1 MLTES
6 APMKQTTTQAIM
18 QFSCRFT
25 RKIPLKAASILIPH
39 QEPYQTTDLFC
50 LHFNMINL
58 IHYSRVAYYQLLKP
72 RIWRLLLQERTRNAQ
87 SLSQSA
93 PKSLFFN
100 AEDHS
105 KISILLKD
113 SLPAETIAQQAD
125 EALHHRFAFFTETPR
140 EHGERINWHKDY
152 ASGRVWD
159 ADKPSHTLDFLT
171 SHNGSD
177 VKYAWELS
185 RCHWFTWLGMAHLQ
199 DPPNKRY
206 AQAFQEDVRSWIND
220 NPVGMGINWA
230 MPMEVAI
237 RSTNWIL
244 AHSFFHNEEI
254 IQRDFWQEFTHSLWQ
269 HGKFLSYNLEYVR
282 HNANHFISNAMG
294 LVILGAFFRHKRQG
308 RRWLAMGK
316 RFLEKEILLQF
327 TKDGVHF
334 EKSTSYHRFVTEMLT
349 LASIAAERA
358 DSSFSHQYHQ
368 RLTAALGYMASYMR
382 PDGSAPM
389 IGDTDNGRVLR
400 CLAHEDFNN
409 HLSTLLLGAAHC
421 KNSNLTSAFASIPSS
436 YNIEK
441 HILLHSAQQSH
452 HTNPSTSIPSTTKP
466 SSFTSETYFIQSGY
480 IIHKTEDTHLFIDV
494 GDYGMNGWGGHGHND
509 CLSFEFWLQGHTI
522 FTDSGTG
529 CYTSNIALRNQLRS
543 TKAHNTVMVGRRE
556 QVEWLESSLWRIK
569 HDDLDPS
576 VLEQR
581 SGKQGTAHTFYLLA
595 EHSAYKQRF
604 GVQHRRG
611 LRLNS
616 TGENG
621 ELAVTDEL
629 IPFEQ
634 AMIGIGGVAYYH
646 LLPEITPTRI
656 ASGHI
661 ILGHSEHPSLHLEFT
676 ANSHIEI
683 ERCLISRFYG
693 DVREGW
699 RLGVECSLDTRAEA
713 RFRWRISTAN
723 G

>member
-1 MLTES
+1 
-6 APMKQTTTQAIM
+6 
-18 QFSCRFT
+18 
-25 RKIPLKAASILIPH
+25 
-39 QEPYQTTDLFC
+39 
-50 LHFNMINL
+50 MINL

-72 RIWRLLLQERTRNAQ
+72 RLWRLLLQERSRGAKPLLQTT
-87 SLSQSA
+87 LK
-93 PKSLFFN
+93 PLFFN
-100 AEDHS
+100 AEDQTD
-105 KISILLKD
+105 ISNLLRD
-113 SLPAETIAQQAD
+113 ALSAETITQQAD

-140 EHGERINWHKDY
+140 EHGKQINWHKDY

-159 ADKPSHTLDFLT
+159 SDKPSHTLDFLT

-177 VKYAWELS
+177 VKYPWELS

-199 DPPNKRY
+199 DPSNKRY
-206 AQAFQEDVRSWIND
+206 AQGFQEDVRSWIND
-220 NPVGMGINWA
+220 NPIGVGINWA

-237 RSTNWIL
+237 RATNWIL
-244 AHSFFHNEEI
+244 AHSFFHNEET
-254 IQRDFWQEFTHSLWQ
+254 IQDVFWQEFTHSLWQ

-294 LVILGAFFRHKRQG
+294 LVVLGAFFRHTRKG

-334 EKSTSYHRFVTEMLT
+334 EKSTSYHRFITEMLT
-349 LASIAAERA
+349 LASIAAEYVG
-358 DSSFSHQYHQ
+358 SPFSHQYHQ
-368 RLTAALGYMASYMR
+368 RLIAALGYMASYMR

-400 CLAHEDFNN
+400 FLAHEDFNN
-409 HLSTLLLGAAHC
+409 HVPTLLLGAAHC
-421 KNSNLTSAFASIPSS
+421 KHSTITDSFSSIAPP
-436 YNIEK
+436 YRAEQYT
-441 HILLHSAQQSH
+441 LLHSGQKAH
-452 HTNPSTSIPSTTKP
+452 HINSSTSIFSATKSP
-466 SSFTSETYFIQSGY
+466 SFTPEAYFIQGGY
-480 IIHKTEDTHLFIDV
+480 IVHKTAHTHLFIDV

-529 CYTSNIALRNQLRS
+529 CYTSNVALRNQLRS
-543 TKAHNTVMVGRRE
+543 TKAHNTVMVGRKE
-556 QVEWLESSLWRIK
+556 QLEWLESSLWRIK

-611 LRLNS
+611 VRLNG
-616 TGENG
+616 TGESG
-621 ELAVTDEL
+621 ELAITDEL

-656 ASGHI
+656 ASTHV
-661 ILGHSEHPSLHLEFT
+661 ILEHSERPSLRIEFT
-676 ANSHIEI
+676 ANSPIEV
-683 ERCLISRFYG
+683 ERCPISRFYG

-699 RLGVECSLDTRAEA
+699 RLGVECSLDARAEA
-713 RFRWRISTAN
+713 RLIWRTDTTN

>member
-1 MLTES
+1 
-6 APMKQTTTQAIM
+6 
-18 QFSCRFT
+18 
-25 RKIPLKAASILIPH
+25 
-39 QEPYQTTDLFC
+39 
-50 LHFNMINL
+50 MINP

-72 RIWRLLLQERTRNAQ
+72 RIWRLLLQYRTQGTQ
-87 SLSQSA
+87 SHSQSV
-93 PKSLFFN
+93 PTSLFFN
-100 AEDHS
+100 AEDQT
-105 KISILLKD
+105 KISNLLRD
-113 SLPAETIAQQAD
+113 ALSAETIAQQAD
-125 EALHHRFAFFTETPR
+125 EALHHRFTFFTETPR
-140 EHGERINWHKDY
+140 EHGECINWHKDY
-152 ASGRVWD
+152 ASGKVWD
-159 ADKPSHTLDFLT
+159 ANKPSHTLDFLT

-185 RCHWFTWLGMAHLQ
+185 RCHWFAWLGIAHLQ
-199 DPPNKRY
+199 DPSDKRY
-206 AQAFQEDVRSWIND
+206 AQAFQEDVRSWINN
-220 NPVGMGINWA
+220 NPIGMGINWA

-237 RSTNWIL
+237 RATNWIL
-244 AHSFFHNEEI
+244 AHSFFHNEET
-254 IQRDFWQEFTHSLWQ
+254 IQRDFWQEFTHSLWE

-294 LVILGAFFRHKRQG
+294 LVILGSFFRHLRKG

-327 TKDGVHF
+327 TKDGVNF

-349 LASIAAERA
+349 LASIAADRA
-358 DSSFSHQYHQ
+358 DSPFSHQYHQ
-368 RLTAALGYMASYMR
+368 RLTAALGYMTSYMR

-400 CLAHEDFNN
+400 FLAREDFNN

-421 KNSNLTSAFASIPSS
+421 KNSNLTNSFAPIPSPC
-436 YNIEK
+436 NIEK
-441 HILLHSAQQSH
+441 HILVHSAQQSLH
-452 HTNPSTSIPSTTKP
+452 INQLNPIFSTIKP
-466 SSFTSETYFIQSGY
+466 PSFTPETYFIQSGY
-480 IIHKTEDTHLFIDV
+480 IVHKTADTHLFIDV

-569 HDDLDPS
+569 YDDLDPS

-581 SGKQGTAHTFYLLA
+581 TGKQGTAHTFHLLA

-611 LRLNS
+611 LRLIS

-621 ELAVTDEL
+621 ELAITDEL

-656 ASGHI
+656 TSGHV
-661 ILGHSEHPSLHLEFT
+661 ILKHSERPSLHLEFT

-683 ERCLISRFYG
+683 ERCPISRFYG
-693 DVREGW
+693 DVRDGW
-699 RLGVECSLDTRAEA
+699 CLGVECSLDARAEA
-713 RFRWRISTAN
+713 RFTWRSGTTN